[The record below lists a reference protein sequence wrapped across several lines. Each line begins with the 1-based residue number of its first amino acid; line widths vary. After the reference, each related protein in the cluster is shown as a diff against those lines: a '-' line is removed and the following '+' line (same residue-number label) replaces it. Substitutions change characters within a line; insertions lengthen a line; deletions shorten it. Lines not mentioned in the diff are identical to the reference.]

1 MSAGANPT
9 VETASAGPESSAARG
24 MSRSASCS
32 VREMTGSKV
41 TTTCPTSWK
50 VQWAAV
56 STTLGAM
63 SVPEHRNRPSGW

>member
-1 MSAGANPT
+1 MSAGVNPI
-9 VETASAGPESSAARG
+9 VEIASSGPESSAARG
-24 MSRSASCS
+24 MSRSASAS

-41 TTTCPTSWK
+41 TTTCPMSRK

-56 STTLGAM
+56 STTRGAM